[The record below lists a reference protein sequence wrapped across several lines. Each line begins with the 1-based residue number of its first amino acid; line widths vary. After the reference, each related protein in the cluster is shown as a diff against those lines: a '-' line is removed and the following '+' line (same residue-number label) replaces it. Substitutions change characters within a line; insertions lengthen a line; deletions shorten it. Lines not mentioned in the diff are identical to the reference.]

1 MVALHGS
8 RLSEDEEPK
17 EVSMKTIRTG
27 KIGKVELRLV
37 DTGKGFVAI
46 ANEGGKTIDRID
58 ADNADDAWNAIQ
70 AKMQRDGPNWFGYAG
85 ARSRFLHWFAGGFQ
99 SPIYLRQ
106 ERDYKLRAK
115 ADLEKTAPVEEAA
128 TGSGHGEAVLR
139 AYRATNL
146 LYPIEKTKMQG
157 VLRGGDGDAFIR
169 AAARFALG
177 EGKSAL
183 RTMKTLLRP
192 HDNAKWTVVT
202 YLPFLW
208 RPEAHMFLKP
218 EVTKDF
224 AERVGHSFARS
235 YSADLDMRTYD
246 DLLDLAADIRGAF
259 ADLSP
264 RDMIDVQS
272 ALFVAEGYRDGQD
285 TPQP

>member
-1 MVALHGS
+1 MPP
-8 RLSEDEEPK
+8 R
-17 EVSMKTIRTG
+17 TIREGAAG
-27 KIGKVELRLV
+27 KITLRLLQTPTEYV
-37 DTGKGFVAI
+37 GLSI
-46 ANEGGKTIDRID
+46 EGGKVTFQTNGQDPDGVWD
-58 ADNADDAWNAIQ
+58 ALQ
-70 AKMQRDGPNWFGYAG
+70 AKLTRDGPNWFGYAG
-85 ARSRFLHWFAGGFQ
+85 ARSRFLHWFAGGFH
-99 SPIYLRQ
+99 SPIYLRD
-106 ERDYKLRAK
+106 ERDYKLKAK
-115 ADLEKTAPVEEAA
+115 ADLEKTTPVEEAA

-177 EGKSAL
+177 EGKPAL
-183 RTMKTLLRP
+183 RTMETLLRP

-246 DLLDLAADIRGAF
+246 DLLDLAAGIRGAF
-259 ADLSP
+259 ADLGP
-264 RDMIDVQS
+264 RDMIDIQG
-272 ALFVAEGYRDGQD
+272 ALFVTEGYRDGQD